1 MAVEIATG
9 IIALVPAKAPGFD
22 GDLRRKFKDVKADV
36 PLSADVPKFT
46 ADVTGKLRADKGS
59 YTKAGKDIGEHI
71 GDGMK
76 AGAGKSSKSGGGL
89 LAGLGGMLAGGAIIT
104 AGVESFKAYT
114 DQTEA
119 AGKAQIVFG
128 DSVGVVNA
136 QVENSAK
143 LLGMSKLQALDAAG
157 GFGALFR
164 AMSVGEPQSAEMST
178 TLTQLAADLGA
189 FYNTSADDATL
200 ALKSGL
206 VGESEPLRRF
216 GVNLNE
222 ARISAEALRLGLV
235 KGNVNMVDVQ
245 AKQVAVSKAQQN
257 LNDLQKSGK
266 FTATELAAAQSAVA
280 TAEQALAEEM
290 AGKVAPLD
298 AAAKSQ
304 AAYSLIMQDSALAQG
319 NFAATADNA
328 AQKSKTAAAEFE
340 DMKATFGEVIAPVG
354 TAFLGWAIT
363 GLESVKTWWTEN
375 GPGIK
380 QWFTDVFGKD
390 PGANFSAGIDI
401 VKGKLQEVVD
411 WWKTNVGTWDDFKRG
426 LDDIF
431 GGNGTGKAGADRVTA
446 KAAEASG
453 FLDSVKNFVNN
464 PAVMALN
471 PLAGAGTAIGQLLRF
486 FTGGFDTG
494 GVVDAPN
501 GAGRMAWVH
510 GGETILPTH
519 RMGIGDALTSVTGY
533 TPAPAPGYGAPI
545 VIENLHVGPGDSR
558 TRATDVVHELR
569 GLGLR
574 TRGGS

>member
-9 IIALVPAKAPGFD
+9 IIALVPAKAAGFD

-46 ADVTGKLRADKGS
+46 ADITGKLRADKGS

-89 LAGLGGMLAGGAIIT
+89 LSGLGGLLAGGAIIT

-189 FYNTSADDATL
+189 FYNTSADDAIL

-319 NFAATADNA
+319 NFALTADNA

-411 WWKTNVGTWDDFKRG
+411 WWTKNVGTWDDFKRG

-431 GGNGTGKAGADRVTA
+431 GGEGSGKAGADAVTSWSSDRSDNI
-446 KAAEASG
+446 EA
-453 FLDSVKNFVNN
+453 FKNFVNN
-464 PAVMALN
+464 PYVMALN
-471 PLAGAGTAIGQLLRF
+471 PVAGAGAAIGQFLKGL
-486 FTGGFDTG
+486 GFDSG
-494 GVVDAPN
+494 GIVPGD
-501 GAGRMAWVH
+501 GATLAKVH

-519 RMGIGDALTSVTGY
+519 RMGLGDALTSVTGY

>member
-46 ADVTGKLRADKGS
+46 ADITGKLRADKGS

-89 LAGLGGMLAGGAIIT
+89 LSGLGGLLAGGAIIT

-189 FYNTSADDATL
+189 FYNTSADDAIL

-319 NFAATADNA
+319 NFALTADNA

-411 WWKTNVGTWDDFKRG
+411 WWTKNVGTWDDFKRG

-431 GGNGTGKAGADRVTA
+431 GGEGSGKAGADAVTSWSSDRSDNI
-446 KAAEASG
+446 EA
-453 FLDSVKNFVNN
+453 FKNFVNN
-464 PAVMALN
+464 PYVMALN
-471 PLAGAGTAIGQLLRF
+471 PVAGAGAAIGQFLKGL
-486 FTGGFDTG
+486 GFDSG
-494 GVVDAPN
+494 GIVPGD
-501 GAGRMAWVH
+501 GATLAKVH

-519 RMGIGDALTSVTGY
+519 RMGLGDALTSVTGY